1 MSFRGKLRTSGDGGE
16 TKKRGEEEREGGC
29 KKCGGGE
36 GGGRG
41 GRLARGDSTRLS
53 PAISLGKVMEGG
65 RREKGRKRGNRKSS
79 MVGLFVAQTRCG
91 NISPNK
97 TCWHSSLGIFGR
109 GYEVVSHA
117 RHVSGMRGGGGAGR
131 GGREA
136 TEKVQWWACSL
147 RRQDAGISAQT
158 KRAGILWAFLAGD
171 MRWFPMP
178 VTCPE

>member
-16 TKKRGEEEREGGC
+16 TKKGGEEERGVC

-36 GGGRG
+36 GG

-65 RREKGRKRGNRKSS
+65 RGGGREREATEKSS

-97 TCWHSSLGIFGR
+97 TFWHSLGIFGR

-131 GGREA
+131 GGR
-136 TEKVQWWACSL
+136 
-147 RRQDAGISAQT
+147 RRGERGERSSSELDARG
-158 KRAGILWAFLAGD
+158 
-171 MRWFPMP
+171 
-178 VTCPE
+178 

>member
-16 TKKRGEEEREGGC
+16 TKKGGEEERGGC

-36 GGGRG
+36 GGRGG

-79 MVGLFVAQTRCG
+79 MVGLFVAQTRCE

-97 TCWHSSLGIFGR
+97 TCLHSSWGIFGR
-109 GYEVVSHA
+109 GYVVVSHA

-131 GGREA
+131 GGR
-136 TEKVQWWACSL
+136 
-147 RRQDAGISAQT
+147 RRGERGERSSSELDARG
-158 KRAGILWAFLAGD
+158 
-171 MRWFPMP
+171 
-178 VTCPE
+178 